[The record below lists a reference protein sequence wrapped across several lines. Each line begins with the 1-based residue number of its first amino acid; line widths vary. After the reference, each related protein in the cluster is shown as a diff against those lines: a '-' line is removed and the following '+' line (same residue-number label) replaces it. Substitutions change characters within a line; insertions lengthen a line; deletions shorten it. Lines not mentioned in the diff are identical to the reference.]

1 MNKNICIAC
10 ESATEADAFSLKKAK
25 TYLANITGWSLLHR
39 GRGIAREYR
48 FRDFT
53 EAMKFVNAVALI
65 AEQAGHHPDIFISYN
80 HVRLELTTHS
90 IGGLTENDFI
100 VAAQINALV

>member
-1 MNKNICIAC
+1 MDKNICIAC
-10 ESATEADAFSLKKAK
+10 ESATEADAFSLKKTK
-25 TYLANITGWSLLHR
+25 TYLAQVTGWSLLHR
-39 GRGIAREYR
+39 GRAIAREYR
-48 FRDFT
+48 FHDFV
-53 EAMKFVNAVALI
+53 EAMKFVTSVAAI

-100 VAAQINALV
+100 VAAQINALL